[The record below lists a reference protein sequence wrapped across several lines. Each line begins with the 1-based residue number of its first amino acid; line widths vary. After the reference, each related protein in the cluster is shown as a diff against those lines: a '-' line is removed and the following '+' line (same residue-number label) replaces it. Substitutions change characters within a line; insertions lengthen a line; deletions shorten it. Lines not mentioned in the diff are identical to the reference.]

1 MHCAVWY
8 HLYNLKSVKNTHG
21 GVLLLLKLQAKTKW
35 FQIARSISYVN
46 FLDAQSKGPMKY
58 YFVRLVVWSF
68 LHLFTVFLWK
78 HTLKYSDFLH
88 EVRMSSN
95 LKGGRAWLFKKYLVF
110 FFFLVFFC
118 MKLQGHEVLKL
129 TWMFFWETCFFEILG
144 LKGAKRTQNEV
155 FQVWSF
161 NTPPVL
167 QVD

>member
-110 FFFLVFFC
+110 FFFFSFF
-118 MKLQGHEVLKL
+118 LHEVAG
-129 TWMFFWETCFFEILG
+129 TWSLEIDVNVFLGNMFFWDSWTERG
-144 LKGAKRTQNEV
+144 
-155 FQVWSF
+155 
-161 NTPPVL
+161 
-167 QVD
+167 

>member
-110 FFFLVFFC
+110 CFFSFFL
-118 MKLQGHEVLKL
+118 HEVAG
-129 TWMFFWETCFFEILG
+129 TWSREIDVNVFLGNMFFWDSWTERG
-144 LKGAKRTQNEV
+144 
-155 FQVWSF
+155 
-161 NTPPVL
+161 
-167 QVD
+167 